1 MIQTTKK
8 TGIVFFPANQL
19 RGQFLVGNKRLF
31 GFKLPKLN
39 FNCLVIDV
47 AAITYKL
54 STLSPLFGLQ
64 NEFEF
69 VGAVDF
75 RAEIL
80 PKSIILYIFSQISTP
95 FIRQLTQAVFWR

>member
-1 MIQTTKK
+1 M
-8 TGIVFFPANQL
+8 
-19 RGQFLVGNKRLF
+19 RSQFLVGNKRPF
-31 GFKLPKLN
+31 VFKLPNLN

-54 STLSPLFGLQ
+54 GTLSPLFGLQ

-75 RAEIL
+75 RARDLTKEQNFV
-80 PKSIILYIFSQISTP
+80 YFSQISTP

>member
-1 MIQTTKK
+1 M
-8 TGIVFFPANQL
+8 
-19 RGQFLVGNKRLF
+19 RSQFLVGDKRPF
-31 GFKLPKLN
+31 VFKLPNLN

-54 STLSPLFGLQ
+54 GTLSPLFGLQ

-75 RAEIL
+75 RARDL
-80 PKSIILYIFSQISTP
+80 ILYTFSQISTP

>member
-1 MIQTTKK
+1 M
-8 TGIVFFPANQL
+8 
-19 RGQFLVGNKRLF
+19 RSQFLVGDKRPF
-31 GFKLPKLN
+31 VFKLPNLN

-54 STLSPLFGLQ
+54 GTLSPLFGLQ

-75 RAEIL
+75 RARDLTKEQNFVYFFTNLNAIL
-80 PKSIILYIFSQISTP
+80 STSPIPCALLVKKSSVPYF
-95 FIRQLTQAVFWR
+95 A